1 MENGMFNQIIT
12 ASDMMNIVP
21 GFSTSSE
28 KNMMNVWKSVV
39 SKIKSPRDDDNEKRM
54 PIGERL
60 AGNTRVV
67 DLKNGILLIETDH
80 SGWIQYLKLYENFI
94 IKGLKMALPD
104 LKITSLA
111 FRLAGTN
118 AGLSE
123 TYEKSLSSARE
134 QFSKKL
140 DEQEKELKKYDSKK
154 NQSENQGKSELPQ
167 ELLDKFD
174 SIRKSIQENE

>member
-21 GFSTSSE
+21 GFSTSPE

-60 AGNTRVV
+60 AGNTRVI

-80 SGWIQYLKLYENFI
+80 SGWIQYLKWPFQI
-94 IKGLKMALPD
+94 
-104 LKITSLA
+104 
-111 FRLAGTN
+111 
-118 AGLSE
+118 
-123 TYEKSLSSARE
+123 
-134 QFSKKL
+134 
-140 DEQEKELKKYDSKK
+140 
-154 NQSENQGKSELPQ
+154 
-167 ELLDKFD
+167 
-174 SIRKSIQENE
+174 